1 MTRRLVESM
10 NGKLKD
16 GGHVSTGFLIDV
28 KQGSNFQGPLI
39 TIFELT
45 EVRRGLGQPID
56 KTKFIAF
63 ILSQMMKEG
72 MQAGDIHNLA
82 DEQNKFFREL
92 GESIRLRCPK
102 FLSQLGINDETEVD
116 CTSFSSKIFEIK
128 SSEWE
133 RVIIIDRRN
142 SDSIMVS
149 KIEFRR
155 PKVIGN
161 RLKR

>member
-1 MTRRLVESM
+1 MTRRLVECM
-10 NGKLKD
+10 NGKVKD
-16 GGHVSTGFLIDV
+16 VSPGTLINV

-45 EVRRGLGQPID
+45 DASRGPRQPID
-56 KTKFIAF
+56 STKFIAF

-72 MQAGDIHNLA
+72 MQAGDIHILA
-82 DEQNKFFREL
+82 YEENKFFRDL
-92 GESIRLRCPK
+92 GENIRLRCPE

-116 CTSFSSKIFEIK
+116 CSSFSSKIFEIK

-133 RVIIIDRRN
+133 RVIINDRLYGYSN
-142 SDSIMVS
+142 MVS

-155 PKVIGN
+155 PKIIGN
-161 RLKR
+161 RLKH